1 MSAALPLQFT
11 ENELD
16 LLARTADAMS
26 AYMGKPVLAEVIV
39 EDDIG
44 AECVIFA
51 VPLQP
56 GDEDEDCVKVSLG
69 GPDARYLGNRGGLPL
84 DADALECEF
93 LWAIQ
98 LANVGDIRFI
108 KLDRDGEEVAW
119 VAELSEILPFGL
131 SEPLMQTDSDDEDE
145 DEDAGQRAD
154 DDSPPAFTLQGG
166 SRTLH

>member
-1 MSAALPLQFT
+1 MPASLTLQFT

-44 AECVIFA
+44 GECVIFA

-56 GDEDEDCVKVSLG
+56 GDEDEDCVKVNLG
-69 GPDARYLGNRGGLPL
+69 GPDARFLGNRGGLPL
-84 DADALECEF
+84 DEDALECEF

-98 LANVGDIRFI
+98 LTDVGDIRFI
-108 KLDRDGEEVAW
+108 KLDHDGEEVAW
-119 VAELSEILPFGL
+119 VAELSDILPFGL
-131 SEPLMQTDSDDEDE
+131 SEPLMQTGSNDDEDD
-145 DEDAGQRAD
+145 DEPSQDTDNA
-154 DDSPPAFTLQGG
+154 SPLTIPLQGG
-166 SRTLH
+166 SRTVH